1 MHMPDGLSAPVKER
15 YWEIDA
21 IRGFSLLAMIVF
33 HTIFILGVF
42 NLINGGVWIWICG
55 YIPLGTSVFVIISGV
70 ALILRHGRMAGKPRG
85 QYYLAIVKR
94 GIEVIVIGIAIALSG
109 SLLIKMFIG
118 DGNYMYFNFLQMMGV
133 CMILCIPFLW
143 LGKWNF
149 IPAVFFILLGR
160 FLYTISGPAWLMI
173 FGVIPPDF
181 FPRDFFPIFPWL
193 GVMLLGVSI
202 GSILYPKGY
211 RRFQLRPA
219 GKIGAT
225 LAQIGKYPLQVYI
238 VHIPLVGLTIIHILI
253 IAGILGFSL
262 GSF

>member
-1 MHMPDGLSAPVKER
+1 MPEGQPARVEER

-21 IRGFSLLAMIVF
+21 IRGLSLLAMIVF

-42 NLINGGVWIWICG
+42 NIINGSVWIWICS
-55 YIPLGTSVFVIISGV
+55 YIPFGTSVFVIISGA
-70 ALILRHGRMAGKPRG
+70 ALILRHGRMSGKPRG

-94 GIEVIVIGIAIALSG
+94 GIEVIFIGIAVALLG
-109 SLLIKMFIG
+109 SLLIKMFID

-133 CMILCIPFLW
+133 CMILCIPFLS

-149 IPAVFFILLGR
+149 IPAIFFILLGG
-160 FLYTISGPAWLMI
+160 FLETISGPVWLMI

-202 GSILYPKGY
+202 GSILYPRGY
-211 RRFQLRPA
+211 RRYHIRPA
-219 GKIGAT
+219 GKIGTT
-225 LAQIGKYPLQVYI
+225 LAQIGKYPLQVYV

-253 IAGILGFSL
+253 IAGLLGFSL
-262 GSF
+262 GSL